1 MMRGDGMAP
10 VSGVGTALMSGVAT
24 ALVSGVASA
33 LVSRV
38 ATALRPRLAVVLV
51 FGTAA
56 LWLTGCGPGA
66 DELPPE
72 PDQAFAGGAVV
83 THWTDALELFV
94 EYPPHVRGLEGDVW
108 AIHLTWL
115 ADWSPVE
122 DGSLTL
128 ALEGP
133 GGAREE
139 IVMPAPARA
148 GVFTTAPVLPAT
160 GIWRADLTLSV
171 GGREYPVPVGELEVF
186 ESVDALLPE
195 EDGSPPGLITLLKEQ
210 QWVMPFAVAAAEERS
225 IPRSIPAAGEIVA
238 PADGLAHVS
247 VPVTGLVVVQGPTP
261 APGDRIAA
269 GQTLALVAPTSLDDS
284 FARMQVRVAH
294 AEREA
299 TRAERLFAA
308 EAVPERRLLEAR
320 HELEV
325 ARAAFAAVGGME
337 SPEGDE
343 AAHLYAL
350 RSPIGG
356 VIAERHVAPGE
367 QVEAGA
373 HAFTVVN
380 PATLWFIAR
389 LPAREAA
396 AAGGVREAWF
406 TVEGADATY
415 TTDRVVS
422 TGTVIDPETRT
433 LPLRFAIANPD
444 GTLKVGMLAEGRLL
458 TGEPVT
464 GVAVPAAAIQD
475 EDGLG
480 VVYVEVGGESF
491 QRRVVE
497 PGPSDG
503 AWTLVTGVASG
514 ERVVTE
520 GAYQVFLASLGEANL
535 ADHGHTH

>member
-1 MMRGDGMAP
+1 MMRR
-10 VSGVGTALMSGVAT
+10 VGVAMRCRAGV
-24 ALVSGVASA
+24 ALVSGV
-33 LVSRV
+33 
-38 ATALRPRLAVVLV
+38 VV
-51 FGTAA
+51 A
-56 LWLTGCGPGA
+56 LWFTGCAPEAG
-66 DELPPE
+66 ELPPE
-72 PDQAFAGGAVV
+72 ADQAFAGGGVV
-83 THWTDALELFV
+83 TLWTDALELFV
-94 EYPPHVRGLEGDVW
+94 EYPPHVRDEEGDAW

-115 ADWSPVE
+115 ADWAPVE
-122 DGSLTL
+122 EGSLTL

-139 IVMPAPARA
+139 IVMPAPSRS
-148 GVFTTAPVLPAT
+148 GVFTVAPVLPVA
-160 GIWRADLTLSV
+160 GIWRADFTLAAR
-171 GGREYPVPVGELEVF
+171 GRDYPVPVGELEVF
-186 ESVDALLPE
+186 ESADALVPE
-195 EDGSPPGLITLLKEQ
+195 EDVGSGLITLLKEQ
-210 QWVMPFAVAAAEERS
+210 QWTMPFAVAAAEECS
-225 IPRSIPAAGEIVA
+225 IPGSIPAVGEIVA

-261 APGDRIAA
+261 APGDAVAA
-269 GQTLALVAPTSLDDS
+269 GQTLALIAPTSLDDS

-299 TRAERLFAA
+299 ARAERLFAA
-308 EAVPERRLLEAR
+308 EAIPERRLLEAR

-325 ARAAFAAVGGME
+325 ARAAFAAVGGIQP
-337 SPEGDE
+337 PEGDE

-356 VIAERHVAPGE
+356 VLSERHVAPGE

-406 TVEGADATY
+406 TVEGAAATY

-422 TGTVIDPETRT
+422 VGTVIDPDTRT
-433 LPLRFAIANPD
+433 LPLRFAVANPD
-444 GTLKVGMLAEGRLL
+444 GQLKVGMLAEGRLL

-464 GVAVPAAAIQD
+464 GVAVPSAAIQD

-480 VVYVEVGGESF
+480 VVYVKVGGESF

-503 AWTLVTGVASG
+503 SWTLVSGVTSG
-514 ERVVTE
+514 ERVVTA
-520 GAYQVFLASLGEANL
+520 GAYQVFLASLGDAEL
-535 ADHGHTH
+535 ADHGHPH

>member
-1 MMRGDGMAP
+1 MMRGAGIAPGAGVATAP
-10 VSGVGTALMSGVAT
+10 VSGVAT
-24 ALVSGVASA
+24 A

-38 ATALRPRLAVVLV
+38 ATALRPGLAGVLV
-51 FGTAA
+51 FGTAG
-56 LWLTGCGPGA
+56 LWLTGCGPGV
-66 DELPPE
+66 DETPPE
-72 PDQAFAGGAVV
+72 PDLAFAGGAVV

-94 EYPPHVRGLEGDVW
+94 EYPPHVRGLAGDVW

-122 DGSLTL
+122 EGSLTL
-128 ALEGP
+128 ALAGP

-139 IVMPAPARA
+139 IVMPAPVRA
-148 GVFTTAPVLPAT
+148 GVFTTAPVLSAA
-160 GIWRADLTLSV
+160 GIWRADLTLSA
-171 GGREYPVPVGELEVF
+171 GGREYAVPVGELEVF
-186 ESVDALLPE
+186 ESVDALVPE
-195 EDGSPPGLITLLKEQ
+195 EDVSPPGLITLLKEQ

-269 GQTLALVAPTSLDDS
+269 GQTLALIAPTSLDDS

-308 EAVPERRLLEAR
+308 EAIPERRLLEAR

-325 ARAAFAAVGGME
+325 ARAAFAAVGGMQ

-356 VIAERHVAPGE
+356 VLSERHVAPGE

-406 TVEGADATY
+406 TVEGADAVY

-433 LPLRFAIANPD
+433 LPLRFAVANPS

-464 GVAVPAAAIQD
+464 GVAVPSAAIQD

-497 PGPSDG
+497 AGPSDG

-520 GAYQVFLASLGEANL
+520 GAYQVFLASLGEADL

>member
-1 MMRGDGMAP
+1 MRRVDVAR
-10 VSGVGTALMSGVAT
+10 VSGAA
-24 ALVSGVASA
+24 
-33 LVSRV
+33 
-38 ATALRPRLAVVLV
+38 
-51 FGTAA
+51 AA
-56 LWLTGCGPGA
+56 LWCIGCGPGA
-66 DELPPE
+66 DEIPAE
-72 PDQAFAGGAVV
+72 ADQVFAGGGVV
-83 THWTDALELFV
+83 TLWTDALELFV
-94 EYPPHVRGLEGDVW
+94 EYPPHLRDEEGDAW

-115 ADWSPVE
+115 ADWTPVE
-122 DGSLTL
+122 EGSLRL
-128 ALEGP
+128 ALQGP

-139 IVMPAPARA
+139 IVMAAPNRA
-148 GVFTTAPVLPAT
+148 GVFTAAPVLPAA
-160 GIWRADLTLSV
+160 GIWRADLTLSAR
-171 GGREYPVPVGELEVF
+171 GREYPVPVGELEVF
-186 ESVDALLPE
+186 ESQDALSLDE
-195 EDGSPPGLITLLKEQ
+195 EIPPGGLITLLKEQ
-210 QWVMPFAVAAAEERS
+210 QWTMPFAVAAAEERS
-225 IPRSIPAAGEIVA
+225 IPRSIPATGEIVA

-247 VPVTGLVVVQGPTP
+247 VPVTGLVVVRGPTP
-261 APGDRIAA
+261 APGDPVAE
-269 GQTLALVAPTSLDDS
+269 GQTLALIAPTSLDDS

-325 ARAAFAAVGGME
+325 ARAAFAAVGGIQP
-337 SPEGDE
+337 PEGEE
-343 AAHLYAL
+343 AAHLYSL
-350 RSPIGG
+350 RSPIRG
-356 VIAERHVAPGE
+356 VISERRVAAGE

-380 PATLWFIAR
+380 PETLWYIAR

-422 TGTVIDPETRT
+422 VGTVIDPDTRT
-433 LPLRFAIANPD
+433 LPLRFAVANPED
-444 GTLKVGMLAEGRLL
+444 KLKVGMLAEGRLL
-458 TGEPVT
+458 TGEPVN
-464 GVAVPAAAIQD
+464 GVAVPSAAIED

-503 AWTLVTGVASG
+503 SWTLVSGVASG
-514 ERVVTE
+514 ERVVTV
-520 GAYQVFLASLGEANL
+520 GAYQVFLASLGDAEL
-535 ADHGHTH
+535 ADHGHPH

>member
-1 MMRGDGMAP
+1 MMRDA
-10 VSGVGTALMSGVAT
+10 GTALASGI
-24 ALVSGVASA
+24 
-33 LVSRV
+33 
-38 ATALRPRLAVVLV
+38 ATALRPGLAVVLV
-51 FGTAA
+51 SGTVTP
-56 LWLTGCGPGA
+56 WLTGCRMDAG
-66 DELPPE
+66 DLPPE
-72 PDQAFAGGAVV
+72 LDQAFAGGAVV
-83 THWTDALELFV
+83 TLWTDALELFV
-94 EYPPHVRGLEGDVW
+94 EYPPHVRGLAGDVW

-122 DGSLTL
+122 EGGLTL
-128 ALEGP
+128 ALAGP
-133 GGAREE
+133 GRAREE
-139 IVMPAPARA
+139 IVMPAPSRA
-148 GVFTTAPVLPAT
+148 GVFTTAPVLPAA
-160 GIWRADLTLSV
+160 GIWRADLTLAV
-171 GGREYPVPVGELEVF
+171 GGREYAVPVGEFEVF
-186 ESVDALLPE
+186 ESVDALPTDE
-195 EDGSPPGLITLLKEQ
+195 ESPSPGVITLLKEQ
-210 QWVMPFAVAAAEERS
+210 QWTMPFAVAAAEERG

-247 VPVTGLVVVQGPTP
+247 VPVTGLVVVRGPTP
-261 APGDRIAA
+261 APGDAVAA
-269 GQTLALVAPTSLDDS
+269 GQTLALIAPTSLDDS
-284 FARMQVRVAH
+284 FARMRVRVAH

-299 TRAERLFAA
+299 TRAERLLAA
-308 EAVPERRLLEAR
+308 EAIPERRVLEAR

-325 ARAAFAAVGGME
+325 ARAAFAAVGGTE

-356 VIAERHVAPGE
+356 VLSERRVAPGE

-406 TVEGADATY
+406 TVEGADAIH

-433 LPLRFAIANPD
+433 LPLRFAVANPD
-444 GTLKVGMLAEGRLL
+444 GRLKVGMLAEGRLL

-464 GVAVPAAAIQD
+464 GVAVPSAAIQD
-475 EDGLG
+475 EDGLR

-503 AWTLVTGVASG
+503 SWTLVSGVERG

-520 GAYQVFLASLGEANL
+520 GAYQVFLASLGDAEL
-535 ADHGHTH
+535 ADHGHPH

>member
-1 MMRGDGMAP
+1 MMRG
-10 VSGVGTALMSGVAT
+10 SGTALASGMVT
-24 ALVSGVASA
+24 ALA
-33 LVSRV
+33 SRV
-38 ATALRPRLAVVLV
+38 ATALKPGIAMARRPGLAVTGRPGFAGALV
-51 FGTAA
+51 CGSAA
-56 LWLTGCGPGA
+56 LSFTGCGPA
-66 DELPPE
+66 VDDVAPE
-72 PDQAFAGGAVV
+72 PEQAFAGGAVV

-122 DGSLTL
+122 EGSLTL

-148 GVFTTAPVLPAT
+148 GVFTTAPVLPAA
-160 GIWRADLTLSV
+160 GIWRADLTLAV

-186 ESVDALLPE
+186 ESVDVLLPDE
-195 EDGSPPGLITLLKEQ
+195 EVPSSGLITLLKEQ

-261 APGDRIAA
+261 APGDRVAA
-269 GQTLALVAPTSLDDS
+269 RQTLALIAPTSLDDS

-299 TRAERLFAA
+299 ARAERLFAA

-325 ARAAFAAVGGME
+325 AQAAFAAVGGME

-356 VIAERHVAPGE
+356 VLSERHVAPGE
-367 QVEAGA
+367 QVEAGT

-396 AAGGVREAWF
+396 RAGGVREAWF

-433 LPLRFAIANPD
+433 LPLRFAVANPD

-464 GVAVPAAAIQD
+464 GVAVPSAAIQD

-497 PGPSDG
+497 RGPSDG

-520 GAYQVFLASLGEANL
+520 GAYQVFLASLGEADL

>member
-1 MMRGDGMAP
+1 MMG
-10 VSGVGTALMSGVAT
+10 GVGIAMAGRARIT
-24 ALVSGVASA
+24 LVSGIA
-33 LVSRV
+33 
-38 ATALRPRLAVVLV
+38 
-51 FGTAA
+51 AA
-56 LWLTGCGPGA
+56 LCCIACSPGA
-66 DELPPE
+66 DGLPPE
-72 PDQAFAGGAVV
+72 ADPVFAGGAVV

-94 EYPPHVRGLEGDVW
+94 EYPPHVRGLAGDVW

-122 DGSLTL
+122 EGSLTL

-139 IVMPAPARA
+139 IVMPAPSRS
-148 GVFTTAPVLPAT
+148 GVFTTAPVLPVAGT
-160 GIWRADLTLSV
+160 WRADFTLSAR
-171 GGREYPVPVGELEVF
+171 GREYPVPVGELEVF
-186 ESVDALLPE
+186 ESVDALVPE
-195 EDGSPPGLITLLKEQ
+195 EDVGAPGLITLLKEQ
-210 QWVMPFAVAAAEERS
+210 QWVMPFGVAAAEERS
-225 IPRSIPAAGEIVA
+225 IPRSIPAAGELAA

-261 APGDRIAA
+261 APGDAVAA
-269 GQTLALVAPTSLDDS
+269 GQTLALIAPTSLDDS

-299 TRAERLFAA
+299 ARAERLFAA
-308 EAVPERRLLEAR
+308 EAIPERRLLEAR

-325 ARAAFAAVGGME
+325 ARAAFAAVGGIQA
-337 SPEGDE
+337 PEGDE

-356 VIAERHVAPGE
+356 VLSERHVAPGE

-433 LPLRFAIANPD
+433 LPLRFAVANPE
-444 GTLKVGMLAEGRLL
+444 GRLKVGMLAEGRLL

-464 GVAVPAAAIQD
+464 GVAVPSEAIQD

-497 PGPSDG
+497 RGPSDG
-503 AWTLVTGVASG
+503 AWTLVTGVAIG
-514 ERVVTE
+514 EKVVTA
-520 GAYQVFLASLGEANL
+520 GAYQVFLASLGDAEL

>member
-1 MMRGDGMAP
+1 MMRG
-10 VSGVGTALMSGVAT
+10 SGTALASGMVT
-24 ALVSGVASA
+24 ALA
-33 LVSRV
+33 SRV
-38 ATALRPRLAVVLV
+38 ATALKPGIAMARRPGLAVTGRPGFAGALV
-51 FGTAA
+51 CGSAA
-56 LWLTGCGPGA
+56 LSFTGCGPA
-66 DELPPE
+66 VDDVAPE
-72 PDQAFAGGAVV
+72 PEQAFAGGAVV

-122 DGSLTL
+122 EGSLTL

-148 GVFTTAPVLPAT
+148 GVFTAAPVLPAA
-160 GIWRADLTLSV
+160 GIWRADLTLAV

-186 ESVDALLPE
+186 ESVDALLPDE
-195 EDGSPPGLITLLKEQ
+195 EVSPPGLITLLKEQ
-210 QWVMPFAVAAAEERS
+210 QWVMPFAVAAAEEKS

-261 APGDRIAA
+261 APGDAVAA
-269 GQTLALVAPTSLDDS
+269 GQTLALIAPTSLDDS

-299 TRAERLFAA
+299 ARAERLFAA

-325 ARAAFAAVGGME
+325 AQAAFAAVGGME

-356 VIAERHVAPGE
+356 VLSERHVAPGE
-367 QVEAGA
+367 QVEAGT

-396 AAGGVREAWF
+396 RAGGVREAWF

-433 LPLRFAIANPD
+433 LPLRFAVANPD

-464 GVAVPAAAIQD
+464 GVAVPSAAIQD

-497 PGPSDG
+497 RGPSDG

-520 GAYQVFLASLGEANL
+520 GAYQVFLASLGEADL

>member
-1 MMRGDGMAP
+1 MMRGAMMRGAMTRGVGMAP
-10 VSGVGTALMSGVAT
+10 GSGAVTAPKPGLAGP
-24 ALVSGVASA
+24 LVCGIV
-33 LVSRV
+33 
-38 ATALRPRLAVVLV
+38 
-51 FGTAA
+51 A
-56 LWLTGCGPGA
+56 LWCIGCGSGA
-66 DELPPE
+66 DDLPPE
-72 PDQAFAGGAVV
+72 PDPTFAGGAVV
-83 THWTDALELFV
+83 THWTGALELFV
-94 EYPPHVRGLEGDVW
+94 EYPPHVRGLAGDVW

-122 DGSLTL
+122 EGSLTL

-139 IVMPAPARA
+139 IVMPAPARS
-148 GVFTTAPVLPAT
+148 GVFTTAPVLPVA
-160 GIWRADLTLSV
+160 GIWRADFTLAAR
-171 GGREYPVPVGELEVF
+171 GREYPVPVGEFEVF
-186 ESVDALLPE
+186 ESVGALVPE
-195 EDGSPPGLITLLKEQ
+195 EDVPSSGLITLLKEQ
-210 QWVMPFAVAAAEERS
+210 QWTMPFAVAAAEERS
-225 IPRSIPAAGEIVA
+225 IRRSIPAAGEIVA
-238 PADGLAHVS
+238 PADGFAHVS

-261 APGDRIAA
+261 APGDAVAA
-269 GQTLALVAPTSLDDS
+269 GQTLALIAPTSLDDS

-299 TRAERLFAA
+299 TRAERLFTA
-308 EAVPERRLLEAR
+308 EAIPERRVLEAR

-325 ARAAFAAVGGME
+325 ARAAFAAVGGIQA
-337 SPEGDE
+337 PEGDE

-356 VIAERHVAPGE
+356 VLSERHVAPGE

-373 HAFTVVN
+373 HAFTVVD

-464 GVAVPAAAIQD
+464 GVAVPSAAIQD

-503 AWTLVTGVASG
+503 VWTLVSGVAAG
-514 ERVVTE
+514 ERVVTG
-520 GAYQVFLASLGEANL
+520 GAYQVFLASLGEADL